1 MKKITLSILAL
12 YIGVLAVFSQTKK
25 TIDSSG
31 YQQRKLTFAEANI
44 VSSYYS
50 QDGNNSAVTGGIGTE
65 KLTDFSNSFS
75 IKLTRI
81 DKKWRKHSFEGEIG
95 IDYYTSASS
104 DRIDLKANSS
114 ASYNDVRVYP
124 SFNWSMENTTTGVT
138 VGAGASASKEFDY
151 LSFGNQF
158 NISKKTK
165 DRSGEVGIKLFTYLD
180 NLKLIYPVELRTG
193 SFIPRGDDYPTAARN
208 TFGASFSYNQIIN
221 TQLQLSLLADVIL
234 QQGYLGLPFHR
245 VYFNDNS
252 VHVEKLPDSRL
263 KIPVSLR
270 ASYFMG
276 DHLILRAYYRYYQ
289 DDWALSAHTISLEP
303 VIKPTA
309 FFSVSPFYRFY
320 SQQATKYFAP
330 YQQHTAA
337 NTYYTSNFDLS
348 TFTSHFYGAGI
359 RVAPPNGLLGL
370 DHLGSLEIRYGHY
383 SRSNN
388 LLSDIVS
395 VNLTIK

>member
-12 YIGVLAVFSQTKK
+12 YIGVLSVFSQTKK
-25 TIDSSG
+25 AIDSSG

-50 QDGNNSAVTGGIGTE
+50 QDGNNAAVTGGIGTE
-65 KLTDFSNSFS
+65 KLTDISNSFS

-81 DKKWRKHSFEGEIG
+81 DKKWRKHSFEGELG

-114 ASYNDVRVYP
+114 ASYNDMRVYP
-124 SFNWSMENTTTGVT
+124 SFNWSMENTATGVS
-138 VGAGASASKEFDY
+138 VGAGASASREFDY
-151 LSFGNQF
+151 LSFGNQV

-165 DRSGEVGIKLFTYLD
+165 DRSGEAGIKLFTYLD
-180 NLKLIYPVELRTG
+180 NLKLIYPIELRTG
-193 SFIPRGDDYPTAARN
+193 SFIPRGDDYPTAVRN
-208 TFGASFSYNQIIN
+208 TFGASFSYSQIIN
-221 TQLQLSLLADVIL
+221 SQLQISLLADLIM

-252 VHVEKLPDSRL
+252 VHVEKLPDSRM

-309 FFSVSPFYRFY
+309 FFSISPFYRFY
-320 SQQATKYFAP
+320 SQQSTKYFAP

-337 NTYYTSNFDLS
+337 NTYYTSNYDLS
-348 TFTSHFYGAGI
+348 TFTSHFYGTGLRI
-359 RVAPPNGLLGL
+359 APPSGLLGSE
-370 DHLGSLEIRYGHY
+370 HLSSLEIRYGHY

-395 VNLTIK
+395 LNLTIK

>member
-12 YIGVLAVFSQTKK
+12 YIGVLSVFSQTKK
-25 TIDSSG
+25 PADSSG

-50 QDGNNSAVTGGIGTE
+50 QDGNNAAVTGGIGTE

-75 IKLTRI
+75 IKLTRV
-81 DKKWRKHSFEGEIG
+81 DKKWRKHSFEGELG
-95 IDYYTSASS
+95 IDNYTSASS

-114 ASYNDVRVYP
+114 ASYNDTRIYP
-124 SFNWSMENTTTGVT
+124 SFNWSMENTATGVS
-138 VGAGASASKEFDY
+138 VGAGASASREFDY
-151 LSFGNQF
+151 LSFGNQV

-180 NLKLIYPVELRTG
+180 NLKLIYPIELRTG

-208 TFGASFSYNQIIN
+208 TFGASLSYNQIIN
-221 TQLQLSLLADVIL
+221 TQLQISLLADFIL

-252 VHVEKLPDSRL
+252 VHVEKLPDSRM

-309 FFSVSPFYRFY
+309 FFSISPFYRFY

-337 NTYYTSNFDLS
+337 NTYYTSNYDLS
-348 TFTSHFYGAGI
+348 TFTSHFYGTGLRI
-359 RVAPPNGLLGL
+359 APPNGVLGL
-370 DHLGSLEIRYGHY
+370 EHLGSLEIRYGHY

-395 VNLTIK
+395 LNLTIK

>member
-25 TIDSSG
+25 PIDSSG

>member
-1 MKKITLSILAL
+1 
-12 YIGVLAVFSQTKK
+12 
-25 TIDSSG
+25 
-31 YQQRKLTFAEANI
+31 
-44 VSSYYS
+44 
-50 QDGNNSAVTGGIGTE
+50 
-65 KLTDFSNSFS
+65 
-75 IKLTRI
+75 RI
-81 DKKWRKHSFEGEIG
+81 DKKWRKHSFEGELG
-95 IDYYTSASS
+95 IDHYTSASS

-114 ASYNDVRVYP
+114 ASHSDTRIYP
-124 SFNWSMENTTTGVT
+124 SFNWSMENTATGVS
-138 VGAGASASKEFDY
+138 VGAGASASREFDY
-151 LSFGNQF
+151 LSFGNQV

-180 NLKLIYPVELRTG
+180 NLKLIYPIELRTG
-193 SFIPRGDDYPTAARN
+193 SFIPRGDDYPTAVRN
-208 TFGASFSYNQIIN
+208 TFGASFSYSQIIN
-221 TQLQLSLLADVIL
+221 SQLQISLLADLIM

-252 VHVEKLPDSRL
+252 VHVEKLPDSRM

-309 FFSVSPFYRFY
+309 FFSISPFYRFY
-320 SQQATKYFAP
+320 SQQSTKYFAP

-337 NTYYTSNFDLS
+337 NTYYTSNYDLS
-348 TFTSHFYGAGI
+348 TFTSHFYGTGLRI
-359 RVAPPNGLLGL
+359 APPSGLLGSE
-370 DHLGSLEIRYGHY
+370 HLSSLEIRYGHY

-395 VNLTIK
+395 LNLTIK